1 MENSQRTSE
10 IRQQDVSR
18 RDRQSAVQDGS
29 CRDRQSAVQDG
40 CDGERRTGMSD
51 DALRGLLD
59 ILRQRGETVTTVESL
74 TAGLISARIAD
85 IPGASD
91 VMKRAYVTYCDEAKH
106 EMVQEM
112 ALGGARQAHAALCLA
127 ATGYAGPPSGPDD
140 HFVGLVYLGCCYR
153 GKVTV
158 EEHHY
163 QGSRNEVREAAREDA
178 LCLMADAG
186 KSGQSRQTGTGREK
200 CFSMQGCVCGEER
213 KD

>member
-10 IRQQDVSR
+10 IRQQDGSR

-40 CDGERRTGMSD
+40 CDGERHTGMSD

-106 EMVQEM
+106 EMVGVSRQTLETYTAVSAQTAQEM

-127 ATGYAGPPSGPDD
+127 ATGYAGPPPGPDD

-178 LCLMADAG
+178 LCLMADALA
-186 KSGQSRQTGTGREK
+186 R
-200 CFSMQGCVCGEER
+200 
-213 KD
+213 